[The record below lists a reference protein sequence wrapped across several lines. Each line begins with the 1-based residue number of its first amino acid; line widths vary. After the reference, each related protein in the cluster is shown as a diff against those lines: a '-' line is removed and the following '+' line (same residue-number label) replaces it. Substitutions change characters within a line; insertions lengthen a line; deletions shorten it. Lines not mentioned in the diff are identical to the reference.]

1 MIFQNFVK
9 FLFFFPQ
16 LKSLNMSF
24 IHCMLIKNS
33 RFSIKIYGS
42 HISNAKCVYDGPTRT
57 LGRYTIAHKCLRSV
71 DIHVEAILT
80 PINTLTNMLGAYIAS
95 LIMHAFTL

>member
-1 MIFQNFVK
+1 MEAI
-9 FLFFFPQ
+9 
-16 LKSLNMSF
+16 SLE
-24 IHCMLIKNS
+24 CEVCL
-33 RFSIKIYGS
+33 RRAG
-42 HISNAKCVYDGPTRT
+42 RT
-57 LGRYTIAHKCLRSV
+57 LSRYTIAHKCLRSV